1 MQKKLLKSTNLF
13 FILFIVISIQSCKVY
28 DTGYTSE
35 TDAVASAR
43 KVKVIAL
50 DGKTYKFKK
59 LLIEDEQLI
68 GLSKPNSKEAKA
80 LPSKE
85 FVDSEGHKLEKVSI
99 NRETIKE
106 INLYDKKKSTSRTI
120 WLAAG
125 LTLGIVLIAAATVT
139 TVAVVSGV

>member
-1 MQKKLLKSTNLF
+1 MRKNLLQSRNLIFIF
-13 FILFIVISIQSCKVY
+13 FILISIQSCKVY
-28 DTGYTSE
+28 DADAVSE

-59 LLIEDEQLI
+59 LVIDEGQLI
-68 GLSKPNSKEAKA
+68 GIAKPQSKEANT
-80 LPSKE
+80 LPSEK

-99 NRETIKE
+99 NRDTVKE

-120 WLAAG
+120 WLVAGFTVGVAIMAAA
-125 LTLGIVLIAAATVT
+125 AAATVVV
-139 TVAVVSGV
+139 VAAA

>member
-1 MQKKLLKSTNLF
+1 MRKKLLQSTILIFIF
-13 FILFIVISIQSCKVY
+13 FILISIQSCKVY
-28 DTGYTSE
+28 DTDAVSE

-59 LLIEDEQLI
+59 LVIDEGQLI
-68 GLSKPNSKEAKA
+68 GIAKPQSKEAKS
-80 LPSKE
+80 LPSEK

-99 NRETIKE
+99 NRDTVKE

-120 WLAAG
+120 WLVAG
-125 LTLGIVLIAAATVT
+125 FTLGVVIIAAAAATVVV
-139 TVAVVSGV
+139 VAAY

>member
-1 MQKKLLKSTNLF
+1 MRKSLLKSSNLF
-13 FILFIVISIQSCKVY
+13 FIFFIVISIQSCKVY

-35 TDAVASAR
+35 ADAVASAR

-59 LLIEDEQLI
+59 LIIEEGQLI
-68 GLSKPNSKEAKA
+68 GIAKPQSKEANT
-80 LPSKE
+80 LPSEK
-85 FVDSEGHKLEKVSI
+85 FVDSEGHNLEKVSI
-99 NRETIKE
+99 KRETVKE

-120 WLAAG
+120 WLVAG

>member
-1 MQKKLLKSTNLF
+1 MRKNLLQSRNLIFIF
-13 FILFIVISIQSCKVY
+13 FILISIQSCKVY
-28 DTGYTSE
+28 DADAVSE

-59 LLIEDEQLI
+59 LVIDEGQLI
-68 GLSKPNSKEAKA
+68 GIAKPQSKEENT
-80 LPSKE
+80 LPSEK

-99 NRETIKE
+99 NRDTVKE

-120 WLAAG
+120 WLVAGFTVGVAIMAAA
-125 LTLGIVLIAAATVT
+125 AAATVVV
-139 TVAVVSGV
+139 VAAA